1 MIVKTISENGGVTLI
16 EWFED
21 GQLQRSLV
29 PSKEVSEGGECLHPE
44 RGIPYGID
52 FADYITATVTPAD
65 IDKELK
71 NSGVWTA
78 DDLLHKPKLVQGA
91 IAAAYGIVLGDL
103 LRNVRRLTTG

>member
-16 EWFED
+16 EWLED

-29 PSKEVSEGGECLHPE
+29 PSKEVSEGGECAHPE
-44 RGIPYGID
+44 RGLPYGIN

-65 IDKELK
+65 IDRELK
-71 NSGVWTA
+71 NAGVWTA
-78 DDLLHKPKLVQGA
+78 LDLLHKPKQVQGA
-91 IAAAYGIVLGDL
+91 VAAAYGIVLGDL